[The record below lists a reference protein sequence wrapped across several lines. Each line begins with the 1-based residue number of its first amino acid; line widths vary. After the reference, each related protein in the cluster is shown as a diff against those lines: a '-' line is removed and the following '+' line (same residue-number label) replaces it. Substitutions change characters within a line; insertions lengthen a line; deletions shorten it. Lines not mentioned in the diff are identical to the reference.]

1 MQDIKTFVYFDLE
14 ATGLKSSGRP
24 RVCEISLIA
33 VDTSDVLDLHEPLL
47 NSISDKTNEVETCSP
62 RIVNKL
68 TLCVYPMATIAPLV
82 SSMTGLDNY
91 NLTGQS
97 KFDKNIGNL
106 LNTFLSCLPSPV
118 CLVAHN
124 GSQYDFPLLKAELE
138 KAGTKLGSGILCVDS
153 YLGIRSIIK
162 NRQQIESELKAVTE
176 IANAGEFDT
185 VMMEDTCAQ
194 PKTKIGSDRVKH
206 LPCSSKT
213 LQGNLIHQEADHSMS
228 ALSVSTVSQYKNEST
243 PTRSISL
250 LYPKHRPKKLKEI
263 KYADKSTCRK
273 KLKFSDCNMP
283 TSFSLINLHKHFF
296 GYPPNKSHG
305 SEVDCLALMRITAML
320 GTNWLKWAQK
330 NCTQFEKCE
339 VMWSMPGDSK
349 I

>member
-1 MQDIKTFVYFDLE
+1 MQDIRTFVYFDLE

-33 VDTSDVLDLHEPLL
+33 VNSSDIQDLHKPLL
-47 NSISDKTNEVETCSP
+47 NRISGRTHEDTIIQIEKCSP
-62 RIVNKL
+62 RIMNKL
-68 TLCVYPMATIAPLV
+68 TICVYPMATIVPFV

-138 KAGTKLGSGILCVDS
+138 KAGTKLGSEILCVDS

-162 NRQQIESELKAVTE
+162 NSQQIESELKAVAE

-185 VMMEDTCAQ
+185 VMMENKCAQ
-194 PKTKIGSDRVKH
+194 PKIKIGSDRVKH

-213 LQGNLIHQEADHSMS
+213 L
-228 ALSVSTVSQYKNEST
+228 
-243 PTRSISL
+243 
-250 LYPKHRPKKLKEI
+250 
-263 KYADKSTCRK
+263 
-273 KLKFSDCNMP
+273 
-283 TSFSLINLHKHFF
+283 
-296 GYPPNKSHG
+296 
-305 SEVDCLALMRITAML
+305 
-320 GTNWLKWAQK
+320 
-330 NCTQFEKCE
+330 
-339 VMWSMPGDSK
+339 
-349 I
+349 